1 MACQVVFF
9 LSKSHVL
16 SALKDFLRVTLFH
29 PVWCGLD
36 ADEVMIKHG
45 DNDDDDDD
53 HNGEEGRK
61 EKRTKGREAGI
72 TDELD
77 EIGSKGV

>member
-16 SALKDFLRVTLFH
+16 SALKEFLRVTLFH

-45 DNDDDDDD
+45 DDDDDDD
-53 HNGEEGRK
+53 DDDEMMMMMVTVMGRKEGRK
-61 EKRTKGREAGI
+61 KGQKEGRQ
-72 TDELD
+72 
-77 EIGSKGV
+77 V